1 MIKPRQT
8 LEPRLDVSP
17 ELVLSGQ
24 LLQWG
29 ALDLEQAVAQELEE
43 NPALELVDEARCA
56 DCGALTSGE
65 RCPICAGENR
75 TLADALRQGL
85 SRSRSGS
92 FDPED
97 DRGDWDPWERVSAGV
112 SLSEH
117 LLRQLESALESSDHP
132 IARVLVGSLDG
143 HGFLDASVDE
153 IADWAGASPSSVERV
168 LAVLQEQDPSGVGA
182 RDVRECLL
190 IQLRGRAGEHA
201 PLARSIVADHWEM
214 LADGRLDRLAETS
227 GASEEQVIAALRYL
241 HQSLNPYPAHA
252 YSRGSRGMAGEG
264 PAFVRPDL
272 IIQAAPEGDGFRVE
286 LPDEHRYRFRIQRLY
301 RELLQAED
309 EDQDPDQAHIQGQ
322 VGRARLF
329 LDAFRRR
336 WRTLRRVAEALVEH
350 QSDFLRSGAGH
361 LRPLTRAELADWL
374 DLHESTV
381 SRALADKFAQLPD
394 ERIVPVSDFFD
405 GSLPAKEAIRGLV
418 AAETQPLSDGQISDR
433 LAEAGFEI
441 SRRTVAKYR
450 EAMGILPAP
459 LRRLTES
466 DGVLS
471 SRGPHAPA

>member
-1 MIKPRQT
+1 MKPRQT
-8 LEPRLDVSP
+8 LEPRLEVSP

-29 ALDLEQAVAQELEE
+29 ALDLEQAVAQELED
-43 NPALELVDEARCA
+43 NPALELEDEGRCA

-75 TLADALRQGL
+75 SLAEALRRGL
-85 SRSRSGS
+85 SGARSAG

-97 DRGDWDPWERVSAGV
+97 DRGDWDPWERVSAGIP
-112 SLSEH
+112 LSEH
-117 LLRQLESALESSDHP
+117 LLRQLESALDAPDHP

-153 IADWAGASPSSVERV
+153 LADWAGASPSRVERV
-168 LAVLQEQDPSGVGA
+168 LTVLQEQDPAGVGA
-182 RDVRECLL
+182 RGVRECLL
-190 IQLRGRAGEHA
+190 IQLRGREGQHVR
-201 PLARSIVADHWEM
+201 LARSIVADHWEM
-214 LADGRLDRLAETS
+214 LADGRLDRLA
-227 GASEEQVIAALRYL
+227 GASGVPETQVMAALRYV
-241 HQSLNPYPAHA
+241 HRSLNPYPAHA
-252 YSRGSRGMAGEG
+252 YSRGSRGMSAEG

-272 IIQAAPEGDGFRVE
+272 IIQPAPEGDGFQVA

-301 RELLQAED
+301 RELLAAEG
-309 EDQDPDQAHIQGQ
+309 EDQDADQAHIQGQ

-329 LDAFRRR
+329 LEAFHRR
-336 WRTLRRVAEALVEH
+336 WRTLHRVADALVEH
-350 QSDFLRSGAGH
+350 QADFLRRGAGH
-361 LRPLTRAELADWL
+361 LRPLTRTELADWL
-374 DLHESTV
+374 GLHESTV

-405 GSLPAKEAIRGLV
+405 GSLPAKEAIRGMI

-433 LAEAGFEI
+433 LAGAGFPL

-459 LRRLTES
+459 LRRLAES
-466 DGVLS
+466 EGALS
-471 SRGPHAPA
+471 SNSS